1 MNIAICDIDK
11 EFASIIKLKIEE
23 KLGSVDVDIY
33 TDSKLLMQSD
43 KVYDCVFL
51 YMDMPD
57 INGIDMARC
66 IREKYTFT
74 KMIFI
79 LSKLDA
85 VVEVMK
91 YNPYRFIRKEHLE
104 EDIKEVIAVLKEKSE
119 EERQVV
125 CDILRLDSSN
135 LRLIQYAFIRQH
147 SIGSGV
153 VRLFLSKVRLIVA
166 KRRRSVFMSEIID
179 RFYTPLLIEHG
190 FIRDPDNQQYGA
202 LGDCWKLSP
211 EVGEGTYWT
220 YGQKDLYDIKIHN
233 FSFHEDFML
242 ECSMPECLSITRY
255 DSISGEELSPYRRLS
270 AGCIKTFIGGY
281 APYKA
286 LIHKNIPIRSVGIE
300 IAPAY
305 YEDYLKKL
313 YPEAQIN
320 PVDAFRKID
329 QTSDFPEMSRLLTEI
344 KDYRGEGIAAKLFY
358 EGKVAE
364 AVSMVVEYQK
374 KHPDK
379 PAHKLS
385 QQDIENLQIVAAYL
399 SDHYAFDIP
408 LDRLTQIACMGT
420 TKLKSCF
427 KKYYDC
433 TITEYVQQR
442 RMSQAEY
449 LLAYTELTVGQVAQT
464 VGYSTSSRFAELF
477 RKSTGLLP
485 LEYRKNAQRK

>member
-1 MNIAICDIDK
+1 
-11 EFASIIKLKIEE
+11 
-23 KLGSVDVDIY
+23 
-33 TDSKLLMQSD
+33 
-43 KVYDCVFL
+43 
-51 YMDMPD
+51 
-57 INGIDMARC
+57 
-66 IREKYTFT
+66 
-74 KMIFI
+74 
-79 LSKLDA
+79 
-85 VVEVMK
+85 
-91 YNPYRFIRKEHLE
+91 
-104 EDIKEVIAVLKEKSE
+104 
-119 EERQVV
+119 
-125 CDILRLDSSN
+125 
-135 LRLIQYAFIRQH
+135 
-147 SIGSGV
+147 
-153 VRLFLSKVRLIVA
+153 
-166 KRRRSVFMSEIID
+166 MSEIID
-179 RFYTPLLIEHG
+179 QLYAPLLAEHG
-190 FIRDPDNQQYGA
+190 FIRDSDNQQYGA
-202 LGDCWKLSP
+202 LGICWKLSP

-233 FSFHEDFML
+233 FSFHKDFML
-242 ECSMPECLSITRY
+242 ECSLPECLSITQY

-286 LIHKNIPIRSVGIE
+286 LIHKNIPI
-300 IAPAY
+300 
-305 YEDYLKKL
+305 
-313 YPEAQIN
+313 
-320 PVDAFRKID
+320 DAFRKID
-329 QTSDFPEMSRLLTEI
+329 QTSDFPAMSRLLTEI

-379 PAHKLS
+379 PVHKLS
-385 QQDIENLQIVAAYL
+385 QQDIESIQTVASYL

-408 LDRLTQIACMGT
+408 LERLTQIACMGT

-485 LEYRKNAQRK
+485 LEYRKTAQRK